1 MTIQVIKEKI
11 KETIFIGVVV
21 GTLIAVGFIC
31 IYSINRM
38 CEYVSANRAKTDI
51 QQVIQEAGT
60 YDALQNCETEDYRM
74 VVLDRDAWEKDVR
87 YYSKKYRHYLYY
99 RVKPD
104 LSAEEVPVTE
114 TAFLPDQ
121 YRGGMNMTTTY
132 LVYTVFIQKQE
143 FYKAL
148 KRNARLWADSRRQNI
163 LKTLHERVEE
173 LPVLLVKD
181 KDLVCYREDPDVFI
195 ERRTSIPDGQKASY
209 VQRDHV
215 WDIIQKTE
223 TRGWVQKRL
232 NYELVVLP
240 FLSIS
245 PKAMEERMG
254 STTVKAS
261 YLDGSIIRKEFLCLY
276 LLSCQ
281 TPSEKQ
287 NHSIG

>member
-1 MTIQVIKEKI
+1 
-11 KETIFIGVVV
+11 
-21 GTLIAVGFIC
+21 
-31 IYSINRM
+31 
-38 CEYVSANRAKTDI
+38 
-51 QQVIQEAGT
+51 
-60 YDALQNCETEDYRM
+60 
-74 VVLDRDAWEKDVR
+74 
-87 YYSKKYRHYLYY
+87 
-99 RVKPD
+99 
-104 LSAEEVPVTE
+104 
-114 TAFLPDQ
+114 
-121 YRGGMNMTTTY
+121 MNMTTTY

-195 ERRTSIPDGQKASY
+195 ERRTSIPDRQKASY

-223 TRGWVQKRL
+223 ARGWVQKRL
-232 NYELVVLP
+232 NYEIVTLP

-254 STTVKAS
+254 STTIKAS
-261 YLDGSIIRKEFLCLY
+261 YPDGSIIRKEFLCLY
-276 LLSCQ
+276 PLSCQ

-287 NHSIG
+287 KHPTG